1 MITTMKGIFG
11 ILHLLSIPP
20 EIVGI
25 VKVSRRMGGIT
36 KEVIESL
43 IKHES
48 RIIGITTKSR
58 LSN

>member
-1 MITTMKGIFG
+1 MKGIFG

-25 VKVSRRMGGIT
+25 VKVRSGMRSVTEKVVKTLVDHERR
-36 KEVIESL
+36 VV
-43 IKHES
+43 
-48 RIIGITTKSR
+48 GITTESG

>member
-1 MITTMKGIFG
+1 MKGIFG
-11 ILHLLSIPP
+11 ILHLLSISP

-25 VKVSRRMGGIT
+25 VKVSRRMGRIT

-48 RIIGITTKSR
+48 RIIGITTESG